1 MEINILNTSGKQ
13 TGSTVN
19 LNDAVFNITPKDHA
33 IYLSVK
39 QYLANQRQGTH
50 KTKTRAQVAGSTKKP
65 WKQKGTGNARVGHK
79 RNPLWRGGGIV
90 FGPVPRDYSFS
101 INKKVKEL
109 ARKSALTYKL
119 KENKIVVL
127 DALQFASPKTKEFV
141 KVLANLKVTTKTLV
155 VTEKH
160 DLNVYM
166 SGRNLS
172 NVNIRE
178 VKDLNAYEIMKAD
191 TMILVKDAVSYIN
204 TNFA

>member
-1 MEINILNTSGKQ
+1 MEINILNTSGKE

-19 LNDAVFNITPKDHA
+19 LNDAVFNITPNDHA

-119 KENKIVVL
+119 KENYTI
-127 DALQFASPKTKEFV
+127 
-141 KVLANLKVTTKTLV
+141 
-155 VTEKH
+155 
-160 DLNVYM
+160 
-166 SGRNLS
+166 
-172 NVNIRE
+172 NI
-178 VKDLNAYEIMKAD
+178 IQS
-191 TMILVKDAVSYIN
+191 I
-204 TNFA
+204 